1 MKVNHSGTIRIA
13 ANYAR
18 LFSTCLIG
26 LFVVRMLLRF
36 GDEAYGLIA
45 LLGTGTGLALVLKD
59 VVRAS
64 TVPVL
69 GEAFHSEEPK
79 WFEQVYNSALLCSVG
94 AGVVNFL
101 IFGIFA
107 LCLPFLNF
115 PSELYV
121 AALVF
126 VCASGIQSF
135 FTVIIAPLFNFYV
148 VSERMVAYNAL
159 LFLERLGDIVAV
171 AITLGLVSIVGKEPT
186 YAEMS
191 SAVITYGVLVA
202 SFSILVN
209 VLAAVLIIRE
219 DRRLFPSF
227 RLVTRKAIKAFLESA
242 GWNSCVIVAMNL
254 YARVDMVI
262 MNVFFGLFGNMVF
275 SLANQAVAYMRQLIM
290 GLVAGMD
297 AVASRVSNKDGDQ
310 GVVKLMHRSTSLQA
324 MVVFPTMLILLMF
337 AEPLAKTWLHGRL
350 DNPDETIPAI
360 CWLMRILV
368 FGIGARCLSEGW
380 MWIMNGAGK
389 VRKYAP
395 VVLIGGILNPILA
408 CLALYLFPESYRFA
422 APALVFS
429 TLLTLVHLVAIPSVV
444 AREYELKFFDVIGP
458 LAKPAMTAVVCLAFA
473 YGLTFKVDGSII
485 GAISMG
491 LTFGLFY
498 AVAAYLFLLT
508 QEDRNRLS
516 GVLGRFSGASNRGLN
531 R

>member
-101 IFGIFA
+101 IFGVFA

-115 PSELYV
+115 PSELST

-159 LFLERLGDIVAV
+159 LFLERIGDIVAA
-171 AITLGLVSIVGKEPT
+171 AITLWFVGIAGSDSSYGVMSI
-186 YAEMS
+186 
-191 SAVITYGVLVA
+191 AVITYGILVA
-202 SFSILVN
+202 TLTILVN
-209 VLAAVLIIRE
+209 LLAAVLIIRE
-219 DRRLFPSF
+219 DRRLFPNF
-227 RLVTRKAIKAFLESA
+227 RMVTRKAIKAFLESA

-262 MNVFFGLFGNMVF
+262 MNLFFGLFGNMVF
-275 SLANQAVAYMRQLIM
+275 SLANQAVAYMRQLII

-324 MVVFPTMLILLMF
+324 MVVFPTMMILLMF

-350 DNPDETIPAI
+350 DDPETTIPAI

-395 VVLIGGILNPILA
+395 VVLVGGILNPVLA
-408 CLALYLFPESYRFA
+408 VLSLYLFPDSFRFA

-429 TLLTLVHLVAIPSVV
+429 TLLTFVHLVAIPYVV
-444 AREYELKFFDVIGP
+444 AKEYQLKFSEVIGP
-458 LAKPAMTAVVCLAFA
+458 LAKPAMTAVVCLVFA
-473 YGLTFKVDGSII
+473 YGLTFKFEGPVL

-491 LTFGLFY
+491 VTFGLLY
-498 AVAAYLFLLT
+498 SIAAYFLLLT
-508 QEDRNRLS
+508 KDDRSRVS
-516 GVLGRFSGASNRGLN
+516 GLLGRFSSASNRGLN
-531 R
+531 G